1 MKKFTLLLVM
11 LLGVLGVKA
20 TELDLDLDNLDGG
33 TYNKSTHVF
42 SCPSESWS
50 ENQWW
55 VATWDGSKNVD
66 TDYSAYDE
74 LILEYITSDTQK
86 FRVYFAT
93 VAGITT
99 QTVYPTSNAQ
109 FGRSVIK
116 LNSSTKSGIGKIILS
131 GAGNALTMKLTRAYF
146 RSKSNKSTT
155 SLWTGSENFG
165 DSWGKVNALTY
176 DNRGNLA
183 NAKVDDIIQVT
194 ITNTTE
200 GNQINVTDAYE
211 TTFVDGCFDNV
222 TAQEEAQTI
231 EYVIPNAI
239 VAEKIQQS
247 GIVINGKKVTVTKI
261 ELITY
266 NESYDAVYFAIG
278 ADEIATFSTSNKSL
292 DFSGSV
298 VTPYYASEV
307 TKGSVTLKSVRYTRG
322 WQGYILK
329 GVEGKYELKVVET
342 EEDYP
347 SQNYLKPIGDY
358 SGVVKYSQN
367 EDTKYRY
374 IFAKDSDSNIGFYK
388 LTENNH
394 TLAAHKAY
402 LETDDD
408 LTPSAPSARV
418 ALIFDDE
425 ETTGVSEVRSL
436 KSEVKSEY
444 YDLMGRKVAHPTHGL
459 YIVNGKKVL
468 IK

>member
-1 MKKFTLLLVM
+1 M
-11 LLGVLGVKA
+11 LLAVVGVKA
-20 TELDLDLDNLDGG
+20 TELDLDLEQLDGG
-33 TYNKSTHVF
+33 AEATYNTSTHVF
-42 SCPSESWS
+42 SCPDGDGSWH

-74 LILEYITSDTQK
+74 LILEYITSDTKK
-86 FRVYFAT
+86 FRVKFCN
-93 VAGITT
+93 VAGDDT
-99 QTVYPTSNAQ
+99 QIVYPTSNAQ

-116 LNSSTKSGIGKIILS
+116 LNSSTKSGVAKIVLS
-131 GAGNALTMKLTRAYF
+131 GAGNALTMTLTRAYF
-146 RSKSNKSTT
+146 RSKSNKSIT

-165 DSWGKVNALTY
+165 DSWGKVTSLTY
-176 DNRGNLA
+176 GNKGNLA

-200 GNQINVTDAYE
+200 GNQINVTDATE

-222 TAQEEAQTI
+222 TAQEGAQTI

-247 GIVINGKKVTVTKI
+247 GIVINGKKVTVTNI
-261 ELITY
+261 DLITY
-266 NESYDAVYFAIG
+266 DESYDAVYFAIG
-278 ADEIATFSTSNKSL
+278 ADEIATFSTSSKSL
-292 DFSGSV
+292 DFSGSG

-329 GVEGKYELKVVET
+329 GVEGKYELKVVDT
-342 EEDYP
+342 EQDYP

-358 SGVVKYSQN
+358 NGVVAASTAETYH
-367 EDTKYRY
+367 Y
-374 IFAKDSDSNIGFYK
+374 IFAKKNETGEIGFYK
-388 LTENNH
+388 LTADH

-402 LETDDD
+402 LETGTDV
-408 LTPSAPSARV
+408 AGVNARV
-418 ALIFDDE
+418 ALIFDDGE
-425 ETTGVSEVRSL
+425 ATGV
-436 KSEVKSEY
+436 KEVKGLKAETRGEY
-444 YDLMGRKVAHPTHGL
+444 YDLMGRKVAQPTRGL
-459 YIVNGKKVL
+459 YIVNGKKVV

>member
-1 MKKFTLLLVM
+1 M
-11 LLGVLGVKA
+11 LLAVVGAKA

-42 SCPSESWS
+42 SCSDGSWD

-93 VAGITT
+93 VAGNTT

-155 SLWTGSENFG
+155 SLWTGSEDFG

-183 NAKVDDIIQVT
+183 KAKVDDIIQVT

-200 GNQINVTDAYE
+200 GNQINVTDATE

-222 TAQEEAQTI
+222 TAQEDAQTI

-266 NESYDAVYFAIG
+266 DESYDAVYFAIG
-278 ADEIATFSTSNKSL
+278 ADEIATFSTSSKSL
-292 DFSGSV
+292 DFSGSG

-394 TLAAHKAY
+394 TLGAHKAY
-402 LETDDD
+402 LETDTDV
-408 LTPSAPSARV
+408 TPAEARV
-418 ALIFDDE
+418 NLVFGDE
-425 ETTGVSEVRSL
+425 SETTGIGNVDVNANDNIDAPMYNLAGQRVG
-436 KSEVKSEY
+436 KSYKGIV
-444 YDLMGRKVAHPTHGL
+444 
-459 YIVNGKKVL
+459 IVNGKKYFN
-468 IK
+468 K